1 MLAAL
6 GVVGGITPACAGT
19 THGSASLCSSLGDHP
34 RVCGDYSLCPWSY
47 PILLGSPPRVRGL
60 PCGIYTSGGV
70 TRITPACAGTT
81 GLRRGSRA
89 VRRDHPRVCGDYW
102 GGNGTHS
109 SPSGSPPRVR
119 GLLRKLA
126 RRPQGRR
133 ITPACAGTTLFHDAV
148 DFLAED
154 HPRVCGDYLAVRAAV
169 NKHPGSP
176 PRVRGL
182 LRLLRPRHHRQR
194 ITPACAGTTTR
205 HNLPKVATWDH
216 PRVCGD
222 YDAHAAT
229 ISGHAGSPPRVR
241 GLRSACSCAHR
252 PHRITP
258 ACAGTTSRR
267 AACVSLSWDHP
278 RVCGDYAAV
287 KGKIDNLVGSPPRV
301 RGLLS
306 ASYAAVVGD
315 RITPACAGT
324 TPQMRPVPDPHGDH
338 PRVCGDY
345 PTRSPARMAAM
356 GSPPRVRGL
365 LYPE

>member
-1 MLAAL
+1 M
-6 GVVGGITPACAGT
+6 
-19 THGSASLCSSLGDHP
+19 
-34 RVCGDYSLCPWSY
+34 CGDYTFALISSICAM
-47 PILLGSPPRVRGL
+47 GSPPRVRGL
-60 PCGIYTSGGV
+60 
-70 TRITPACAGTT
+70 
-81 GLRRGSRA
+81 
-89 VRRDHPRVCGDYW
+89 
-102 GGNGTHS
+102 
-109 SPSGSPPRVR
+109 
-119 GLLRKLA
+119 
-126 RRPQGRR
+126 RRPRRHDQRPRR
-133 ITPACAGTTLFHDAV
+133 ITPACA
-148 DFLAED
+148 
-154 HPRVCGDYLAVRAAV
+154 
-169 NKHPGSP
+169 
-176 PRVRGL
+176 
-182 LRLLRPRHHRQR
+182 
-194 ITPACAGTTTR
+194 
-205 HNLPKVATWDH
+205 
-216 PRVCGD
+216 
-222 YDAHAAT
+222 
-229 ISGHAGSPPRVR
+229 

-267 AACVSLSWDHP
+267 AACVSLSGDHP

-345 PTRSPARMAAM
+345 PTRTPARMAAM